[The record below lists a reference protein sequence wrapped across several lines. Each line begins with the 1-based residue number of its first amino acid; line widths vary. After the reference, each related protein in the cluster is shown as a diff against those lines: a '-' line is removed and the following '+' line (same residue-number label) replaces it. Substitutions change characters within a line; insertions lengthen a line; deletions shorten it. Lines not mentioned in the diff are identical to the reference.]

1 MVSIE
6 VLRRVPCF
14 QSLEADQLASISRSS
29 ELRQLPRDSFLFRAG
44 DRADALYILVTGK
57 LAVSLCDA
65 RGLRLQLATIE
76 PGACLGEMGLSQ
88 RTPRSADVSATE
100 DAVLVQIQRD
110 QFERLMREE
119 PIFALSLLADLS
131 KKLQDANRKLENRV
145 ALSVKERLWLTL
157 MTQAAAGR
165 LEPAPKVTHL
175 AVQIDASR
183 EMTSRALSEL
193 VRENKVRK
201 ESSAAWTIQL
211 A

>member
-14 QSLEADQLASISRSS
+14 QALEAGQLASISRSS
-29 ELRQLPRDSFLFRAG
+29 ELRQLARDGFLFRAG
-44 DRADALYILVTGK
+44 DRAEALYILVTGR

-65 RGLRLQLATIE
+65 RGQRLQLAVIE

-88 RTPRSADVSATE
+88 RAPRSADVSAME

-119 PIFALSLLADLS
+119 PVFALSLLADLS

-145 ALSVKERLWLTL
+145 ALSVKERLWLAL
-157 MTQAAAGR
+157 VTQADAGR

-175 AVQIDASR
+175 ASQIDASR

-201 ESSAAWTIQL
+201 ESSAWTIAL